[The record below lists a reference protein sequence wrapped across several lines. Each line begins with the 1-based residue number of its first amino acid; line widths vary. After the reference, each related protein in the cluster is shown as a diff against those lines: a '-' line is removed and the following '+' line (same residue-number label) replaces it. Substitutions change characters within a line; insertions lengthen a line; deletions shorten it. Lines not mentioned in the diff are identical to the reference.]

1 VLVQNLAPGAAARM
15 GLGYEALSAAS
26 APDRL
31 RHLRLRQR
39 RPVPR
44 QEGLRPADP
53 ERGRLPV
60 GHRHAGR
67 AGKAGNSIADIAAGM
82 YAYSGI
88 LAALLQRQQ
97 TGEGSHI
104 DVSMLEA
111 LGEWMGFPMYYAYDG
126 AAPPPRAAP
135 RTRRSIPTAR
145 SRRRRQDRHAGPA
158 ERARVEAVLRA
169 LPQIASA
176 QSVLRLI
183 VGHIDFM
190 ADTGMQCARDQAELA
205 PLRFAVAM
213 WTRIHRLAPA
223 VDGVTAA
230 IHDDEL
236 LGEDTRRA
244 VRYGFCA
251 KLCIHP
257 RQVPVVHAALAP
269 APDAL
274 NWAQRVVAADA
285 AANGAAVQLDGRMV
299 DAPVVLH
306 ARQLLARSR
315 VRASAAS

>member
-1 VLVQNLAPGAAARM
+1 VSSPLAEARTFLFVPGNRPERFAKAVGSGADTVVLDLEDAVPPGAKATARTAIEAAWPELHALGVPLVVRINSPEHAEGHADLEWLARLPGPAGVMVPKVEAAATLAPVRAM
-15 GLGYEALSAAS
+15 LPDVPILPLIESAAGW
-26 APDRL
+26 A
-31 RHLRLRQR
+31 
-39 RPVPR
+39 
-44 QEGLRPADP
+44 
-53 ERGRLPV
+53 
-60 GHRHAGR
+60 
-67 AGKAGNSIADIAAGM
+67 
-82 YAYSGI
+82 
-88 LAALLQRQQ
+88 
-97 TGEGSHI
+97 
-104 DVSMLEA
+104 
-111 LGEWMGFPMYYAYDG
+111 
-126 AAPPPRAAP
+126 
-135 RTRRSIPTAR
+135 
-145 SRRRRQDRHAGPA
+145 
-158 ERARVEAVLRA
+158 A